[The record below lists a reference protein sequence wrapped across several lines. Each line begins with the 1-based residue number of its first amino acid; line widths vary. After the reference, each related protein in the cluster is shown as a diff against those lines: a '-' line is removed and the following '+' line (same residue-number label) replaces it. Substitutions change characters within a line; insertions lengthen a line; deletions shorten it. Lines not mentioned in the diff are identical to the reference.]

1 MNDIEILKTMN
12 NSIIEGL
19 GEIKSVLL
27 ELLNLRLE
35 KQADIMNFN
44 YIITYI
50 QVIAEKLKKLPQL
63 IGRLNY

>member
-1 MNDIEILKTMN
+1 VNDIEILKTMN